1 MSILGD
7 SNAWYTGKGRTIG
20 LPGDDLIKVNAMAP
34 AAFEAQSKY
43 RGRWRA
49 LAAVL
54 AGSVMG
60 PLDASIVY
68 VSLPSIAQQF
78 RVEPA
83 AVGWVSMGYL
93 LIMGG
98 FLLSF
103 GRLGDMLGFKRIY
116 LSGLAVFTL
125 ASLACSLA
133 GSLAS
138 LILYRAVQAVGAG
151 MSLSM
156 TPAIIAD
163 AFPPEERGR
172 ALGINGMVVA
182 AGLAL
187 GPSLGGLL
195 VDLAGW
201 RSIFWVN
208 LPIGLAAVILAQRVL
223 PARTGSARSRF
234 DWPGSLLGFFSL
246 LCLLLS
252 ASQGQLGRGSG
263 WSSLLGV
270 LGLGLAVWFVRWEG
284 RAPQPILDLSLFR
297 QRWFSVGNAASLLN
311 FVTQYVI
318 VFLTPFLLQ
327 QEMGL
332 KPGRAGA
339 LMTAFPLTVLVVAPV
354 AGALSDRLGQRS
366 LALAGSCCCTA
377 AAFGLSC
384 SAPSAGPPEA
394 ACWLGLFGLGTG
406 LFQTPN
412 TSAVMG
418 AVPPGRLGIAS
429 GVLATARNVG
439 MVFGIAL
446 GGTILSAPPAG
457 SVIYAGV
464 SPFLHGIQAAYL
476 AAAFVSALATAVLL
490 TPSDSSG
497 PGPAG

>member
-1 MSILGD
+1 M
-7 SNAWYTGKGRTIG
+7 
-20 LPGDDLIKVNAMAP
+20 VP
-34 AAFEAQSKY
+34 AFSEAQLKY
-43 RGRWRA
+43 RGHWRV

-54 AGSVMG
+54 VGSVMG

-78 RVEPA
+78 QVDPA

-116 LSGLAVFTL
+116 LAGLAVFTL

-138 LILYRAVQAVGAG
+138 LILFRAVQAVGAG

-156 TPAIIAD
+156 TPAIITD
-163 AFPPEERGR
+163 VFPPTERGR

-208 LPIGLAAVILAQRVL
+208 LPIGLAASALAQRVL
-223 PARTGSARSRF
+223 PARAGAAGAQF

-246 LCLLLS
+246 LCLLLF
-252 ASQGQLGRGSG
+252 ASQGQLFGGTSLAL
-263 WSSLLGV
+263 LLGA
-270 LGLGLAVWFVRWEG
+270 LGLAVWFVRWES

-297 QRWFSVGNAASLLN
+297 RRWFSVGNAASLLN
-311 FVTQYVI
+311 FVTQYII

-327 QEMGL
+327 QEMGF
-332 KPGRAGA
+332 KPGQAGA
-339 LMTAFPLTVLVVAPV
+339 LMTAFPLIVLVVAPV

-366 LALAGSCCCTA
+366 LAVAGSCCCTA
-377 AAFGLSC
+377 AAFGLSRFT
-384 SAPSAGPPEA
+384 PPAGPLEV

-406 LFQTPN
+406 LFQSPN

-418 AVPPGRLGIAS
+418 AVPPHRLGIAS

-446 GGTILSAPPAG
+446 GGAILSAAPAG
-457 SVIYAGV
+457 SVIYPGV
-464 SPFLHGIQAAYL
+464 SPFLYGIQAAYR
-476 AAAFVSALATAVLL
+476 AAAFISALATMILL
-490 TPSDSSG
+490 TPGRDSRSG
-497 PGPAG
+497 PAA